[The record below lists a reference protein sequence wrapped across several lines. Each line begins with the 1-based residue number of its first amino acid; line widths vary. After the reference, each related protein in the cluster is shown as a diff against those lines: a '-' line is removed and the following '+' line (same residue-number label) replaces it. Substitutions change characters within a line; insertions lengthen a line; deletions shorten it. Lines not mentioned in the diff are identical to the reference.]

1 MAEPKFH
8 VVSEKNT
15 RRLIVMS
22 GEMRWQDWIN
32 ALLGVVLFITPF
44 VFGDTSQTA
53 AAWTAYVGGVLLFVF
68 GAGSLLFR
76 WNPTIEYLPL
86 IEGVLLFLAP
96 WVLGFSGITAMA
108 WSAWVIGVL
117 AFVNAGSVLVL
128 GGNLTGRS
136 AAAH

>member
-1 MAEPKFH
+1 MAESKLH
-8 VVSEKNT
+8 VVSDNNT
-15 RRLIVMS
+15 RRLIAMS

-117 AFVNAGSVLVL
+117 AFVNSGSVLVL

>member
-1 MAEPKFH
+1 
-8 VVSEKNT
+8 
-15 RRLIVMS
+15 MS
-22 GEMRWQDWIN
+22 GEMRWQDWIT
-32 ALLGVVLFITPF
+32 AALGVVLFITPF

-68 GAGSLLFR
+68 GGGSLLLR
-76 WNPTIEYLPL
+76 LNANVEYLPL
-86 IEGVLLFLAP
+86 IVGILLFLAP
-96 WVLGFSGITAMA
+96 WILGFSNTTAMA

>member
-1 MAEPKFH
+1 
-8 VVSEKNT
+8 
-15 RRLIVMS
+15 MS

-86 IEGVLLFLAP
+86 IAGVLLFLAP

>member
-1 MAEPKFH
+1 
-8 VVSEKNT
+8 
-15 RRLIVMS
+15 MS

-32 ALLGVVLFITPF
+32 VLLGVVLFITPF

-108 WSAWVIGVL
+108 WSAWVTWSQVTSRRR
-117 AFVNAGSVLVL
+117 VP
-128 GGNLTGRS
+128 GGFTSGIRFNSSGCPQTIS
-136 AAAH
+136 FDMWM